1 MLIPIKDKLIVLA
14 LDDPDTW
21 GSAGI
26 IARPHNT
33 KDRSDQGIVKAVGPD
48 VKHVRIGDY
57 VTFSPYSG
65 MVINDADE
73 GAKHILLTEDG
84 VLTLVTPPTTLVPG
98 LFYKSQF
105 LNTAIDENASS
116 KEEFIPVTAE
126 AALQMIRLAYHSMPR
141 VIQFTN
147 KFDDRLKL
155 AEGV

>member
-21 GSAGI
+21 GNAGI

-33 KDRSDQGIVKAVGPD
+33 KDRSDQGIVKAVGHD
-48 VKHVRIGDY
+48 VKHVRVGDY

-73 GAKHILLTEDG
+73 GVKHILLTEDG
-84 VLTLVTPPTTLVPG
+84 VLTLVTPPTTPVP
-98 LFYKSQF
+98 LYYKSQF
-105 LNTAIDENASS
+105 LSE
-116 KEEFIPVTAE
+116 KGEEEYLPITAE
-126 AALQMIRLAYHSMPR
+126 AALQMIRLAYHSLPR

-147 KFDDRLKL
+147 KFEDRLKL
-155 AEGV
+155 ENK